1 LPGKESHLVK
11 TARLLILGSVLAI
24 LHVAAANAA
33 VSVSHFVTQET
44 VPVGGTFDVDVIA
57 AYDGSPI
64 MTGIFVSAG
73 WDPAQLMLINTPT
86 APNFVIFCGGAGCL
100 TKVADPGNF
109 TGDPEGT
116 LRTVQYGA
124 NPGQSGGAGDD
135 VVITTLQFEV
145 LSEGDGTAEVAGFG
159 SPGVLGPRFG
169 CAHCRMA
176 ESPPLAGRACCFDF
190 FVLEQTPS
198 PLHAGA
204 ASAFRVTPTNVAR
217 VASPRFRD
225 QPLG

>member
-145 LSEGDGTAEVAGFG
+145 LSEGDGTAEVDVIFNSGDEFQG
-159 SPGVLGPRFG
+159 EGGVVL
-169 CAHCRMA
+169 
-176 ESPPLAGRACCFDF
+176 SPPDATVAGI
-190 FVLEQTPS
+190 VVTVPEP
-198 PLHAGA
+198 
-204 ASAFRVTPTNVAR
+204 ASAALAFSALGSVALIAGWR
-217 VASPRFRD
+217 NRRR
-225 QPLG
+225 